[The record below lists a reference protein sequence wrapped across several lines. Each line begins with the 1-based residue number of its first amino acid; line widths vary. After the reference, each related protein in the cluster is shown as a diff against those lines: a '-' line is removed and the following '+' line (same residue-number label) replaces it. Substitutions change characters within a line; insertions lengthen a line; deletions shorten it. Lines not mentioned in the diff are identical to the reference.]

1 MMSFL
6 KLAAFRVIVSMI
18 SCVETGLSA
27 QTS

>member
-6 KLAAFRVIVSMI
+6 KLAAFLFIVSMI
-18 SCVETGLSA
+18 SRVDTGLSA